1 MGETISEDSRKCA
14 ELMCRC
20 CTRLCRVMNG
30 ILARTGG
37 VNMAQCQAMSVL
49 SEHGEMTMSGLTG
62 ELAVTM
68 GAGTNVVDKLVDAG
82 LVTRRHSESD
92 RRIVKVQLTDKGD
105 DTRKRDTEN
114 LAGFWSGVM
123 EKLPPE
129 KRTEFFE
136 IYGEL
141 LDLAEQAGGR

>member
-49 SEHGEMTMSGLTG
+49 SE
-62 ELAVTM
+62 
-68 GAGTNVVDKLVDAG
+68 
-82 LVTRRHSESD
+82 
-92 RRIVKVQLTDKGD
+92 IVKVQLTDKGD